1 MTTIRNIEFFTDPYG
16 NVMVSDANGVRS
28 YTAEDNEL
36 TSALFIR
43 IEEEYPEAFKALT
56 ELYRKSMPNAP
67 YFRYRVCHRFIRC
80 NFSIFDRK
88 ADIDNGGNFL
98 LEEVQCP
105 MRGEC
110 LYDGII
116 CNARHNTNLTQRQQE
131 VMKLYC
137 EGLSYQEIG
146 EALFISPETV
156 KTIKRD
162 AFRKVGVHDIN
173 EFRNRVKL

>member
-1 MTTIRNIEFFTDPYG
+1 
-16 NVMVSDANGVRS
+16 
-28 YTAEDNEL
+28 
-36 TSALFIR
+36 
-43 IEEEYPEAFKALT
+43 
-56 ELYRKSMPNAP
+56 
-67 YFRYRVCHRFIRC
+67 
-80 NFSIFDRK
+80 
-88 ADIDNGGNFL
+88 
-98 LEEVQCP
+98 

-137 EGLSYQEIG
+137 EGMSYQEIG

-173 EFRNRVKL
+173 EFRNKVKL